1 MNIKEKVKLSLEK
14 KIHPT
19 LIKNNILPDKN
30 LGIEI
35 IKLRYDL
42 IEPIVD
48 GIILELKRQY
58 KGDKKRGYK
67 KLSSKLLDATNSILI
82 FKKDLKEIIK
92 ICRPFIK
99 AEKKY
104 LKKEGEKK

>member
-48 GIILELKRQY
+48 GIII
-58 KGDKKRGYK
+58 D
-67 KLSSKLLDATNSILI
+67 
-82 FKKDLKEIIK
+82 
-92 ICRPFIK
+92 
-99 AEKKY
+99 
-104 LKKEGEKK
+104 